1 MAGGSGVRF
10 WPLSRKSTPKHLLRL
25 FSDHTLVEETVR
37 RVEAVVPRE
46 RIFVLTNPEQLE
58 ATRAAVS
65 FLPSD
70 QIVAEPVSRDTAPA
84 CALGTALVRSRNPQA
99 VVAFL
104 PADHMIRDTATFARQ
119 LREAAAL
126 AQERNDIV
134 IFGIHPTYPAT
145 SFGYLQLGT
154 RLPHPSA
161 RTTFGAVDHFVEKP
175 DRATAESYLAKG
187 NYLWNA
193 GMFFWKSEVFHR
205 EAQAHCPA
213 LAQFIDHFPPDS
225 AAATVYITE
234 QFPKL
239 PKISIDYAI
248 MEKAKSVIAGRSE
261 FDWDDVG
268 SWTALPNHLPPDD
281 AGNTIRG
288 PVLLHESTHNIVY
301 AQKRLIALCGVKDL
315 VVVETEDALLVCH
328 RDEAQNL
335 KALHQKLPK
344 ELR

>member
-10 WPLSRKSTPKHLLRL
+10 WPLSRKSTPKHLLCL

-58 ATRAAVS
+58 STRAAIP
-65 FLPSD
+65 FLPSE

-84 CALGTALVRSRNPQA
+84 CALGTALVRARDPKA

-104 PADHMIRDTATFARQ
+104 PADHVIHDTATFARQ
-119 LREAAAL
+119 LREAATL
-126 AQERNDIV
+126 AQKRDDIV
-134 IFGIHPTYPAT
+134 IFGINPTYPAT

-154 RLPHPSA
+154 QLSHPAA
-161 RTTFGAVDHFVEKP
+161 RSIFCTVEHFVEKP
-175 DRATAESYLAKG
+175 DRTTAESYLAKG

-193 GMFFWKSEVFHR
+193 GMFFWKSEVFRR
-205 EAQAHCPA
+205 EALEHCLP
-213 LAQFIDHFPPDS
+213 LAQFIDHFPSDP
-225 AAATVYITE
+225 AAAANYIAE
-234 QFPKL
+234 AFPKL

-248 MEKAKSVIAGRSE
+248 MEKTSGVIAGRSE

-268 SWTALPNHLPPDD
+268 SWTALPNHLPPDA
-281 AGNTIRG
+281 AGNTAHG
-288 PVLLHESTHNIVY
+288 PVLLHESSNNIVY
-301 AQKRLIALCGVKDL
+301 AQKRLIALCGVHDL

-328 RDEAQNL
+328 RNEAEKI
-335 KALHQKLPK
+335 KALHQKLPE